1 MRTVELDEDVYQH
14 IARNTAEIGESASS
28 ILRRLLGL
36 GGKASATAAPSVQAA
51 PQPRHELADLLA
63 LPMFSTS
70 TTAVSRMMKIL
81 HEVHKQKGPE
91 EFSKV
96 LAIQGRN
103 RSYFAKS
110 KEEILRSGRSTQP
123 REVFKTGFWVMT
135 NSPTQQK
142 REMVRDVLKL
152 LGYSSE
158 AVKAGAAAI
167 H

>member
-28 ILRRLLGL
+28 ILRRLLGIE
-36 GGKASATAAPSVQAA
+36 ASITPAHMLVQ
-51 PQPRHELADLLA
+51 QPTSERRHELADLLA

-81 HEVHKQKGPE
+81 HEVHKQRGPE

-110 KEEILRSGRSTQP
+110 KEEILRSGKSTQP

-142 REMVRDVLKL
+142 REMLRDVLKL

-167 H
+167 Q